1 MEQKVNAF
9 AKCRQWW
16 RCLWLV
22 WVGHPLPGTPT
33 CLPRPPP
40 PACSAM
46 RVSATAASCQKCWSE
61 SSLSHRQL
69 PVRSSSRYSAQA
81 ASTLHT
87 DIPYHLPP
95 IPPTPALPFFG
106 AVAQSMPHHCHSV
119 TPRET
124 KLLRELLLSH
134 FLTLS
139 SAPAPFL
146 SLSRSL
152 SVSLCPCC
160 LYFLEIVCKIY

>member
-22 WVGHPLPGTPT
+22 WVGHPLPGTTT

-81 ASTLHT
+81 ACTLHT
-87 DIPYHLPP
+87 DIPYPLRPP
-95 IPPTPALPFFG
+95 CL
-106 AVAQSMPHHCHSV
+106 S
-119 TPRET
+119 
-124 KLLRELLLSH
+124 LLLWHNLCHIIVTRSRPAKRNFFVSCCCRT
-134 FLTLS
+134 FLPSLS
-139 SAPAPFL
+139 LPLPLSPSLALSQFL
-146 SLSRSL
+146 SVL
-152 SVSLCPCC
+152 VAFTFWK
-160 LYFLEIVCKIY
+160 LYARFIKI